1 MTPPK
6 VSASLTSSADAHSSD
21 VYPTAHTT
29 AEFAANL
36 TDVRAKIDAA
46 AARAG
51 RSGSDVRLLP
61 VSKTVPE
68 ERIRL
73 AVAAGATLLG
83 ENKVQEAQRKS
94 QNLADI
100 DELKW
105 AVIGN
110 LQTNKAK
117 YVARFASE
125 FHALDRIRVAEALQ
139 RRLEAEDRTLTVYV
153 QVNTS
158 AEDSKFGLVPDETEA
173 FVAQL
178 PRFDRL
184 HVVGLMTLA
193 VFSADQDRVRG
204 CFQVLR
210 QLRDRICQSA
220 PGGIRP
226 ELLSMGMSGDYQT
239 AIEEGATT
247 VRVGQAIFGARTTP
261 DSHYWP
267 GATA

>member
-83 ENKVQEAQRKS
+83 ENKVQE
-94 QNLADI
+94 
-100 DELKW
+100 E
-105 AVIGN
+105 IG
-110 LQTNKAK
+110 
-117 YVARFASE
+117 RASCRE
-125 FHALDRIRVAEALQ
+125 RV
-139 RRLEAEDRTLTVYV
+139 
-153 QVNTS
+153 
-158 AEDSKFGLVPDETEA
+158 
-173 FVAQL
+173 
-178 PRFDRL
+178 
-184 HVVGLMTLA
+184 
-193 VFSADQDRVRG
+193 
-204 CFQVLR
+204 
-210 QLRDRICQSA
+210 
-220 PGGIRP
+220 
-226 ELLSMGMSGDYQT
+226 
-239 AIEEGATT
+239 
-247 VRVGQAIFGARTTP
+247 
-261 DSHYWP
+261 
-267 GATA
+267 